1 MCIKAPINS
10 QEFSQ
15 NNGPRFSLL
24 DLGLSEVVLASLVL
38 RVGLQQARSMSKS
51 AERGAVPHVQ
61 VRKDISVKSFLQRN
75 EKDRK
80 HCEETAGLRE
90 TFGK

>member
-1 MCIKAPINS
+1 M
-10 QEFSQ
+10 
-15 NNGPRFSLL
+15 L

-61 VRKDISVKSFLQRN
+61 VRKDISVKSVLQRN
-75 EKDRK
+75 EDRK